1 MVALAA
7 APGALAD
14 PTWSGPQAL
23 PPPGGLSPVIAVD
36 ARDRA
41 LAAWTTTTPLGQH
54 LATRG
59 PGGPW
64 TDAGRLAGRLH
75 EVQFSSYAQTRILL
89 VGREGRTA
97 AHGGDRMMAALGDS
111 TGRFGTFTQIDRGV
125 GSSPFLS
132 PASLSVNQRG
142 AAVAAWTRERA
153 GESEV
158 RVTLRS
164 AGRSFGSARS
174 IGRGDPLEPAAGID
188 ERGDVVVAWSRK
200 HRIWAR
206 VRLAGHGWGPV
217 HAIGTS
223 IQRPG
228 TISAAAGGRGRFL
241 VSWQSATIADEEQG
255 IPATITLKAAAVTS
269 GRWHASL
276 LELTRTFFDLGQVP
290 ATEVAFR
297 AGSGLVAWEGVSAG
311 STAIKTATLGRD
323 GSFSQSTL
331 VSVPGRMAWFGDLAV
346 GPTGG
351 AVLAWLDPSG
361 LPTALV
367 PVASYAS
374 PGQPFGLPVGLM
386 PGARGA
392 LGVGASISPVT
403 GLPTV
408 TWSAALA
415 NGTPAVYASTLQS
428 P

>member
-1 MVALAA
+1 M
-7 APGALAD
+7 
-14 PTWSGPQAL
+14 
-23 PPPGGLSPVIAVD
+23 
-36 ARDRA
+36 
-41 LAAWTTTTPLGQH
+41 
-54 LATRG
+54 
-59 PGGPW
+59 
-64 TDAGRLAGRLH
+64 
-75 EVQFSSYAQTRILL
+75 
-89 VGREGRTA
+89 
-97 AHGGDRMMAALGDS
+97 
-111 TGRFGTFTQIDRGV
+111 
-125 GSSPFLS
+125 
-132 PASLSVNQRG
+132 
-142 AAVAAWTRERA
+142 
-153 GESEV
+153 
-158 RVTLRS
+158 
-164 AGRSFGSARS
+164 
-174 IGRGDPLEPAAGID
+174 
-188 ERGDVVVAWSRK
+188 AWSRK

-241 VSWQSATIADEEQG
+241 VSWQSATIADEERG
-255 IPATITLKAAAVTS
+255 IPATITIKAAAASS

-276 LELTRTFFDLGQVP
+276 LELTRTFLDLGQVP
-290 ATEVAFR
+290 ATEVAFH

-323 GSFSQSTL
+323 GSFSLPPL

-351 AVLAWLDPSG
+351 AVLVWLDPSA

-374 PGQPFGLPVGLM
+374 PGQPFGLPAGLM

-392 LGVGASISPVT
+392 LGMGASISPVT

-415 NGTPAVYASTLQS
+415 NGTPAVLRLHAAVALASRAQASDSSGRWITSTGTGLVFSTSRLTLPRMAERRPPS
-428 P
+428 PREPMTTRSWPPDFASETIARAG